1 MDNSKSVVFDGFK
14 ANPLTCY
21 QDPHDEQKVLGLLGE
36 VPFTNR
42 FYDLCT
48 GNLNNL
54 WN

>member
-1 MDNSKSVVFDGFK
+1 
-14 ANPLTCY
+14 
-21 QDPHDEQKVLGLLGE
+21 VLELLGE

-54 WN
+54 WNQDPNALSQWKYVNNVFKQKAVMMYF